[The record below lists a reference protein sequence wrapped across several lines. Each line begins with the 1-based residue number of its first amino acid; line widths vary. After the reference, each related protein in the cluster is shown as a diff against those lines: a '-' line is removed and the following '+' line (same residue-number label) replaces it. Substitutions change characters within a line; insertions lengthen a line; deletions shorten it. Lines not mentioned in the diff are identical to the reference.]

1 MSSTNSEAASEG
13 RFIFVAM
20 SFINIEIKART
31 KQAPAIR
38 QYLLSNGAES
48 RGTDL
53 QTDTYFLV
61 NQGRLKLREGN
72 IENNLIFY
80 QRADQAGP
88 KQSDFSLLPA
98 EDPATLKSIL
108 TQALGIKVVVAKQ
121 REIYFI
127 KNVKFHLDTL
137 EGLGEFVEI
146 EASNRY
152 AALSVEDLRQQCDY
166 YIQAFGIAPADL
178 LTQSY
183 SDMLLADATASH
195 R

>member
-1 MSSTNSEAASEG
+1 MPSTNSEAASTG
-13 RFIFVAM
+13 RFIFAVM

-31 KQAPAIR
+31 KQSEAIR
-38 QYLLSNGAES
+38 AYLLSNGAES
-48 RGTDL
+48 RGVDK
-53 QTDTYFLV
+53 QTDTYFIV

-88 KQSDFSLLPA
+88 KQSNFSLLPA
-98 EDPATLKSIL
+98 EDPATLKSML
-108 TQALGIKVVVAKQ
+108 TQALGIKVVVAKR

-127 KNVKFHLDTL
+127 NNVKFHLDSL

-152 AALSVEDLRQQCDY
+152 ASVSVEELRQQCDFY
-166 YIQAFGIAPADL
+166 MQAFAIRPDDL
-178 LTQSY
+178 ITQSY
-183 SDMLLADATASH
+183 SDMLLPSAATSH
-195 R
+195 K

>member
-1 MSSTNSEAASEG
+1 MYERPSGAAL
-13 RFIFVAM
+13 FFAAM

-31 KQAPAIR
+31 KQSAMIR
-38 QYLLSNGAES
+38 DYLLSHDAES
-48 RGTDL
+48 RGTDM
-53 QTDTYFLV
+53 QTDTYFNV

-88 KQSDFSLLPA
+88 KQSNFSLLPA
-98 EDPATLKSIL
+98 ADPVILKSIL
-108 TQALGIKVVVAKQ
+108 TQALGIKVVVAKK

-127 KNVKFHLDTL
+127 NNVKFHLDSL

-152 AALSVEDLRQQCDY
+152 APVSVDELRQQCDFY
-166 YIQAFGIAPADL
+166 MQAFGIAAEDL

-183 SDMLLADATASH
+183 SDMLLVDAAAKN